1 MSIVPDDAGVRELT
15 PHSNGGS
22 QYGLEFTWKNNA
34 MKTVRLR
41 IRGPDGT
48 APPGSNSAT
57 GETYRVQIG
66 RQYKM
71 KLESCS
77 TNRYT
82 AREAPTSILMRQM
95 PPTSHGLNSFRGCD
109 GCRN

>member
-57 GETYRVQIG
+57 GETY
-66 RQYKM
+66 
-71 KLESCS
+71 S
-77 TNRYT
+77 
-82 AREAPTSILMRQM
+82 ADWAPVSR
-95 PPTSHGLNSFRGCD
+95 
-109 GCRN
+109 